1 MASRGCKHPPDAF
14 CYVCGEFIKTR
25 AKKYS
30 LERSPKMREAYK
42 AYFGMPVGDQDKLWA
57 PHFTCD
63 LCKRTLEGW
72 YRGENRAMK
81 FAVPRIWREPT
92 DHSSNCFFCMVD
104 PSKRRG
110 GKNAPAIIYPDL
122 LSSIAPVPH
131 CSELPVPTPPMREQQ
146 CLQKNSSSEEHED
159 TDPEFRD
166 ATDDR
171 NPYYPNQEDIND
183 LIRDLGLTKSNG
195 ELLTSRLK
203 QWNLLDE
210 SVHIS
215 GQRKRHQHFSSFFTS
230 QDGLCFCHNV
240 TGLFKAIG
248 ITHNPKEWRLF
259 IDSSCRSLKAVLLHN
274 GNVYPS
280 LPLAHSVNSVKILL
294 DALKYGEYCW
304 EVIGDFKMLAFL
316 MGLQGGFTKYPCY
329 LCLWDSRDTV
339 SHYLKRDWPQRTEFC
354 VGKNNVKWE
363 PLLDPK
369 KVLFPPL
376 HLKLG
381 LMKQFVRVLDK
392 ESPAFKFLQDVFPKL
407 SAAKVE
413 AGVFI
418 GPQIKKVMECKEFPK
433 KLTRT
438 ERAAWDSFV
447 AVVLGFLGNHKA
459 ENYVELVETLV
470 TNYGKMGC
478 RMSLKVHILD
488 AHLHKFKEN
497 MGAYSEE
504 QGERFH
510 QDILEFERRY
520 QGSYNENMMGDYIWG
535 QIRESNLQYKRKSRR
550 TTHF

>member
-1 MASRGCKHPPDAF
+1 
-14 CYVCGEFIKTR
+14 
-25 AKKYS
+25 
-30 LERSPKMREAYK
+30 
-42 AYFGMPVGDQDKLWA
+42 
-57 PHFTCD
+57 
-63 LCKRTLEGW
+63 
-72 YRGENRAMK
+72 
-81 FAVPRIWREPT
+81 
-92 DHSSNCFFCMVD
+92 
-104 PSKRRG
+104 
-110 GKNAPAIIYPDL
+110 
-122 LSSIAPVPH
+122 
-131 CSELPVPTPPMREQQ
+131 
-146 CLQKNSSSEEHED
+146 
-159 TDPEFRD
+159 
-166 ATDDR
+166 
-171 NPYYPNQEDIND
+171 
-183 LIRDLGLTKSNG
+183 
-195 ELLTSRLK
+195 
-203 QWNLLDE
+203 
-210 SVHIS
+210 
-215 GQRKRHQHFSSFFTS
+215 
-230 QDGLCFCHNV
+230 
-240 TGLFKAIG
+240 
-248 ITHNPKEWRLF
+248 
-259 IDSSCRSLKAVLLHN
+259 
-274 GNVYPS
+274 
-280 LPLAHSVNSVKILL
+280 
-294 DALKYGEYCW
+294 
-304 EVIGDFKMLAFL
+304 

-381 LMKQFVRVLDK
+381 LMKQFVRALDK
-392 ESPAFKFLQDVFPKL
+392 ESPAFKYLQDFFPKL

-418 GPQIKKVMECKEFPK
+418 GPQIKKVIECKEFPK

-459 ENYVELVETLV
+459 ENYVKLVETLV

-510 QDILEFERRY
+510 QDILDFERRY